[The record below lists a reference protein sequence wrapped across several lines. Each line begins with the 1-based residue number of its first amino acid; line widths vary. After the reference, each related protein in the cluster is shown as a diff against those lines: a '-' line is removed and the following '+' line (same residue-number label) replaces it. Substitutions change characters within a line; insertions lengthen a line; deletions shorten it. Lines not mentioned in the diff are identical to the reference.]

1 MTQPV
6 HNEWFA
12 EAIKNARAS
21 ALPILVEN
29 LFVNDDLDVDTLMDA
44 IELALLSITGNVT
57 EENGR
62 DALRMLCVEYADDI
76 GVPWTTLAD
85 AILGTLQWTK
95 PDPSKWTLQTWK

>member
-6 HNEWFA
+6 HNEWLA
-12 EAIKNARAS
+12 DAIQRARQS

-29 LFVNDDLDVDTLMDA
+29 LFVTDDLNVDTMMDA

-57 EENGR
+57 EESGR
-62 DALRMLCVEYADDI
+62 EALRGLCVEYADEI
-76 GVPWTTLAD
+76 GVPWQTLAD